1 MSRDEKAASDAPQ
14 ATQASPQGAT
24 PGQATTADT
33 GPGTPPPVPVVPYSR
48 FEIRLYG
55 DTAGRQFSRLIN
67 RDGQPDK
74 FRGSIVIAKAW
85 PDGMGKTQQ
94 YPFEIPALAVDD
106 AFAKYD
112 EAREAARAKGDAD
125 LEHWHLQLVLQARGP
140 MPPPNARGRGGR
152 KIIQ

>member
-1 MSRDEKAASDAPQ
+1 MSTEEKRERGTATAPAPDTRPGAPPEGAA
-14 ATQASPQGAT
+14 
-24 PGQATTADT
+24 
-33 GPGTPPPVPVVPYSR
+33 PPPVPVVPYSR
-48 FEIRLYG
+48 FEIRFHG

-74 FRGSIVIAKAW
+74 FMGAVVITKAW

-106 AFAKYD
+106 AFTKYD
-112 EAREAARAKGDAD
+112 AAREAARVKGDAD
-125 LEHWHLQLVLQARGP
+125 LEHQHLQMVLTARGSVP
-140 MPPPNARGRGGR
+140 MPPPNARGRR